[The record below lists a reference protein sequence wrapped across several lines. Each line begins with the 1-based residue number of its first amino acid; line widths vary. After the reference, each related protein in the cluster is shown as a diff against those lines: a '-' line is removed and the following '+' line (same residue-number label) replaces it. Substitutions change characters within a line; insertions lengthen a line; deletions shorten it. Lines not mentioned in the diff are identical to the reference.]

1 MASLPAAA
9 SAARGSRRGRIT
21 SMKAHAAGLAPLRVL
36 CTVLVAAVLAVGTL
50 HPVNA
55 QAPKLP
61 VAADCPIATSPMNFA
76 PSGTEQCFTV
86 PNGVRQIQAGLVG
99 GSGGFGFNPTAASPA
114 GGNGAAVVAVVDVT
128 PGQVLYVDVGGNGL
142 NGGVFKPPE
151 KGGVGGFNGGGNA
164 GASTAGVNAPPAGG
178 GGGATD
184 IRTAPSAGCAATP
197 VAVASLASRIL
208 VAGGGGGGGETNANS
223 AGDNGGFGGAGA
235 GTAEAGENG
244 FFQDS
249 LDGRG
254 GGGATET
261 AAGAGGAAAS
271 PGTAGAAGTSGCGG
285 AGGDGTGGGGGGG
298 GYFGGGGGGG
308 GAEGAGGSGA
318 GGGGGGGSSYAN
330 PLLTCD
336 ATSGAKP
343 LASARTGPRAIIVFP
358 VQTPCPTLVFEP
370 QVSSDGFVVQ
380 AVGTGWMPKQ
390 PITLTWGE
398 VGSPPAD
405 TFVGTVTPATADFT
419 YTIVLMT
426 HDEVGERALIA
437 YQPAAPY
444 SNVAFLLVA
453 LAPEEPPTF
462 LFRR

>member
-151 KGGVGGFNGGGNA
+151 KGGVGGFNGGGN
-164 GASTAGVNAPPAGG
+164 GGPPDAGVNAPPAGG

-197 VAVASLASRIL
+197 VR
-208 VAGGGGGGGETNANS
+208 
-223 AGDNGGFGGAGA
+223 GGA
-235 GTAEAGENG
+235 
-244 FFQDS
+244 
-249 LDGRG
+249 LR
-254 GGGATET
+254 
-261 AAGAGGAAAS
+261 
-271 PGTAGAAGTSGCGG
+271 
-285 AGGDGTGGGGGGG
+285 
-298 GYFGGGGGGG
+298 
-308 GAEGAGGSGA
+308 
-318 GGGGGGGSSYAN
+318 
-330 PLLTCD
+330 
-336 ATSGAKP
+336 
-343 LASARTGPRAIIVFP
+343 SA
-358 VQTPCPTLVFEP
+358 
-370 QVSSDGFVVQ
+370 
-380 AVGTGWMPKQ
+380 
-390 PITLTWGE
+390 
-398 VGSPPAD
+398 
-405 TFVGTVTPATADFT
+405 
-419 YTIVLMT
+419 
-426 HDEVGERALIA
+426 
-437 YQPAAPY
+437 
-444 SNVAFLLVA
+444 
-453 LAPEEPPTF
+453 
-462 LFRR
+462 